1 MRSLPFK
8 VICLLGLNDGDFP
21 RNTKAA
27 VFDLIAKHPAK
38 GDRARRDDDR
48 YLFLEALISAREIL
62 YLSYIGRDIRK
73 DEELAPSSLLGELID
88 TVAAMTGI
96 GSRQLAENW
105 IEQHPLQPFSH
116 RYFQTSSCSDG
127 IFSTRT
133 DYAEA
138 LECPSGQ
145 PQPFFD
151 NPVESCEPVAE
162 IGQEAFVRFWRNPVK
177 AWLQQQL
184 SWSEPYIDEAWEPAE
199 PFEPQHAEQIAEI
212 YIEARREGQDFS
224 QTAARIGAESL
235 LPSGELGRLWQQDFQ
250 TAAKQIDTAV
260 LNSPKLPPLSY
271 AIPSDGQILKG
282 SLGNLYRCGQVF
294 YAYGKPNAPQRIAF
308 LLEHL
313 IFCAVMPSE
322 AETRQ
327 TFIIRSG
334 ETEVLAEIAQD
345 RALQLLSEWIAFF
358 NIGQN
363 RPLPFFAKT
372 SLAAAETL
380 AEKTDWEAALKK
392 AQTTYYGSKVSKGQ
406 KDYTEVALVFGGG
419 EEPLEQPLFENLV
432 RLLADT
438 LAAAEKKE
446 EAGAA

>member
-1 MRSLPFK
+1 
-8 VICLLGLNDGDFP
+8 
-21 RNTKAA
+21 
-27 VFDLIAKHPAK
+27 
-38 GDRARRDDDR
+38 
-48 YLFLEALISAREIL
+48 
-62 YLSYIGRDIRK
+62 
-73 DEELAPSSLLGELID
+73 
-88 TVAAMTGI
+88 MTGI

-271 AIPSDGQILKG
+271 AIPSEGQILKG

-294 YAYGKPNAPQRIAF
+294 YAYGKPNAPQRVAF

-327 TFIIRSG
+327 TFIVRSG

-372 SLAAAETL
+372 SLVAAETL
-380 AEKTDWEAALKK
+380 AEKTDWDAALKK
-392 AQTTYYGSKVSKGQ
+392 AQTAYYGSKVSKGQ